1 MNIYIAGQLLIP
13 LEHFENE
20 DEIKINV
27 TLKPLGENYTT
38 ILQLNVSV
46 FYNNFKENLCL
57 YFIGSK
63 I

>member
-27 TLKPLGENYTT
+27 TLKPMGENYTT